1 MSVQE
6 SLTLGEGL
14 TEETEWLR
22 LQQKKPQIYFDID
35 NCKADHMTSFHIP
48 QDLYRNAADEKVH
61 IEIKQGKPIIFSV
74 ERQITHIAC
83 ALPGLIK
90 KSSLRELYLSHDF
103 MLAKTDDD
111 RCMDTHQILG
121 SLILKLLDA
130 IPSLE
135 KLELGMSKLSSDAVI
150 EISKTKSTSLR
161 HLDLRDCKIDIS
173 GVKSLARFL
182 LSDTC
187 RLTILDLRDN
197 VDITDASLRILVE
210 ALCNK
215 TKEVTLEKSGLKLD
229 YKNFDIVSLTQLFE
243 AIINVYLTGIEV
255 SICEDDAKLID
266 KFASS
271 LTFNNYLQDIRV
283 GESAP
288 IQIQA
293 LKSKTEFILR
303 LDNDGS
309 VYKRINL
316 QIQLSI
322 QKHNLE
328 LNKIEFQIPE
338 TGNRSEHSKD
348 RLSFIMENDLNIIID
363 FLSFRASKFGDDDNL
378 RQIMLD
384 EKTLDDNMSARLY
397 NTHHISLDTRPMHI
411 KYPKLLTNK
420 IVDCISNWLKYHQ
433 NREGHLSALSWSTGL
448 KCN

>member
-1 MSVQE
+1 MQFHP
-6 SLTLGEGL
+6 
-14 TEETEWLR
+14 LR
-22 LQQKKPQIYFDID
+22 SWNWVCQNL
-35 NCKADHMTSFHIP
+35 
-48 QDLYRNAADEKVH
+48 
-61 IEIKQGKPIIFSV
+61 
-74 ERQITHIAC
+74 
-83 ALPGLIK
+83 
-90 KSSLRELYLSHDF
+90 LR
-103 MLAKTDDD
+103 
-111 RCMDTHQILG
+111 RCN
-121 SLILKLLDA
+121 
-130 IPSLE
+130 
-135 KLELGMSKLSSDAVI
+135 

-243 AIINVYLTGIEV
+243 ANHQCVPHTGIEV

-322 QKHNLE
+322 QKHNVE

-338 TGNRSEHSKD
+338 IGNKT
-348 RLSFIMENDLNIIID
+348 F
-363 FLSFRASKFGDDDNL
+363 K
-378 RQIMLD
+378 RQA
-384 EKTLDDNMSARLY
+384 EF
-397 NTHHISLDTRPMHI
+397 HHG
-411 KYPKLLTNK
+411 K
-420 IVDCISNWLKYHQ
+420 
-433 NREGHLSALSWSTGL
+433 
-448 KCN
+448 